1 MERVTME
8 GAVFR
13 QQIVAIRDWDAY
25 QASLIGK
32 EGRLA
37 RTRCRLAAKA
47 PRGGKEEKTSR

>member
-8 GAVFR
+8 RAMFR

-37 RTRCRLAAKA
+37 RTQHGQTAKA
-47 PRGGKEEKTSR
+47 AQDAKRQRGR

>member
-8 GAVFR
+8 RAVSR

-37 RTRCRLAAKA
+37 RAQCRPAIKA
-47 PRGGKEEKTSR
+47 SRRDNSEKSR